1 MSHQQRTRPSHW
13 RHLLA
18 ALGEAVAA
26 ALYLYSAEIGDV
38 GTTTVEARFSDNVN
52 ATDYTAGVTIKVNSV
67 SQTISSGTRQGDHRY
82 VHFVIT
88 PAVDVDDTVTWEYD
102 DDLGDYTDD
111 EANPMGDIA
120 ATQATNYIGSHLYF
134 DTADDAVWVSAT

>member
-1 MSHQQRTRPSHW
+1 MSHQQRMRPSHW

-18 ALGEAVAA
+18 TLRETIAA

-67 SQTISSGTRQGDHRY
+67 SQTINSGTRQGDHSI
-82 VHFVIT
+82 VHFVI
-88 PAVDVDDTVTWEYD
+88 AVAADVDDIITWEYD
-102 DDLGDYTDD
+102 DDLGDYVDD
-111 EANPMGDIA
+111 DTNPMGDIA

-134 DTADDAVWVSAT
+134 DTADDAVWIGAT